1 MNILRVWYDRYFTD
15 PQVVILGLLLVV
27 GFMVAIYFGE
37 MLAPVLAGIIIAYLL
52 DGVVEKCTGLGAPRI
67 SAVVLVFIL
76 FMTFLVFAL
85 FWLMPRLS
93 FQVTQL
99 VQQLPVMLGKGQELL
114 MRLPDKYPNLFTEIQ
129 VNDLI
134 DAIRGR
140 IAEMTQHV
148 LSMSYASVVGLITL
162 MVYIILVPV
171 LAFFFLKDKDHIL
184 GWFSM
189 RMPAERRLAEQVWH
203 DVNLQVSNY
212 VRGKV
217 WEIVIVGAVTYATF
231 SIMGL
236 QYALLLSTMVGFS
249 VIIPYIGAA
258 VVTLP
263 IAVIAWFQWGW
274 SADFAWIIVAYGIIQ
289 ALDGNL
295 LVPLLFSEVVNLHP
309 VAIIIAVLFFGG
321 IWGFWGVFFAIPLAT
336 LVQAVMN
343 AWPQKEADDGLPVK
357 ASGDEA
363 ASA

>member
-27 GFMVAIYFGE
+27 GFMVTIYFGD

-52 DGVVEKCTGLGAPRI
+52 DGVVGKCTRLGAPRT
-67 SAVVLVFIL
+67 SAVVLVFIF

-99 VQQLPVMLGKGQELL
+99 VHQLPVMLGQGQEALL
-114 MRLPDKYPNLFTEIQ
+114 RLPDKYPNLFTETQ
-129 VNDLI
+129 VTELI
-134 DAIRGR
+134 DAIRR
-140 IAEMTQHV
+140 QIAEMTQHV
-148 LSMSYASVVGLITL
+148 LSMSFASVVGLITL

-171 LAFFFLKDKDHIL
+171 LAFFFLKDKQNIL
-184 GWFSM
+184 NWFSV
-189 RMPAERRLAEQVWH
+189 RMPAERRLADQVWH
-203 DVNLQVSNY
+203 DVNLQVANY

-217 WEIVIVGAVTYATF
+217 WEIVIVGAVTFATF
-231 SIMGL
+231 SLMGL
-236 QYALLLSTMVGFS
+236 QYALLLATMVGLS

-263 IAVIAWFQWGW
+263 VAIIAWFQWGW
-274 SADFAWIIVAYGIIQ
+274 SADFAWVVLAYGVIQ

-309 VAIIIAVLFFGG
+309 VAIIIAVLVFGG
-321 IWGFWGVFFAIPLAT
+321 IWGLWGVFFAIPLAT
-336 LVQAVMN
+336 LVQAVLN
-343 AWPQKEADDGLPVK
+343 AWPKKEAGEETAEKP
-357 ASGDEA
+357 